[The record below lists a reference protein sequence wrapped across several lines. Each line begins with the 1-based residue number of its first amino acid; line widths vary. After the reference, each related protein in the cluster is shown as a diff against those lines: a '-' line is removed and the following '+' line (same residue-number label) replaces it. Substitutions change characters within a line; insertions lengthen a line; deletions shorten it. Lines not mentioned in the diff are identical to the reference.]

1 MPMLSCLRDD
11 MGRNELCE
19 VVIGKNEVAG
29 VFGLR
34 LSAGLRIA
42 GADIW
47 SASAITLR
55 PLPPPSTGRTDKKP
69 KSAKVTPTNLFI
81 RGIFID
87 LPVIWPN
94 DSG

>member
-1 MPMLSCLRDD
+1 MLSCLGDD
-11 MGRNELCE
+11 KGRNELCG

-29 VFGLR
+29 VFG

-81 RGIFID
+81 RGIFD
-87 LPVIWPN
+87 FRFDIWP
-94 DSG
+94 DDCG